1 VLAPKLEDAREFGAT
16 HTVEARRP
24 DVADVVRGL
33 TGGRGADY
41 VFVTVGSAG
50 AVAQALDLIGKR
62 GTVVLVGIP
71 PSNATIT
78 VPIDK
83 LRLGERRVVGCSMGS
98 TRLSLD
104 VPRLVRLY
112 EEGRLKLDE
121 LITARYPLAR
131 INEAIEAVERGDV
144 LRNVIVFD

>member
-1 VLAPKLEDAREFGAT
+1 M
-16 HTVEARRP
+16 
-24 DVADVVRGL
+24 
-33 TGGRGADY
+33 
-41 VFVTVGSAG
+41 
-50 AVAQALDLIGKR
+50 
-62 GTVVLVGIP
+62 
-71 PSNATIT
+71 
-78 VPIDK
+78 PIDK
-83 LRLGERRVVGCSMGS
+83 LRIGERRVMGCSMGS

-112 EEGRLKLDE
+112 REGRLKLDE